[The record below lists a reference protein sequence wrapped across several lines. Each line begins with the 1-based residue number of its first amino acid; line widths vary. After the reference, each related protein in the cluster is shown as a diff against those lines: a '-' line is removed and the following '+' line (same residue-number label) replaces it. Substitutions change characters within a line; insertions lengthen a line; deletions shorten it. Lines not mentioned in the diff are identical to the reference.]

1 MDHSGDH
8 YGNAMVSPLASA
20 MQMVIME
27 RQHGWCLP
35 PCILHLNVPIDRE
48 KPLPSPDSNNP
59 ELCDGYDASSQSRS
73 DESLTADSNA
83 RESGSLACNVSFI
96 IPTLNE
102 HESIEELHDR
112 ILSVCAA
119 NQIKAQIVFV
129 DDGSTDVTWE
139 VMQRLVKG
147 NASTE
152 AIRFRRNFGKAAAL
166 SAGAQAC
173 TGEIVIT
180 MDADL
185 QDDPQE
191 IPRFLEK
198 LSEGFDVVSGWKQ
211 VRHDPLHKVLP
222 SRVFNWLVST
232 LTGVKLHD
240 HNCGFK
246 AYRREIFD
254 EVELYGE
261 RHRFIPVLAAARG
274 WKPSEIVVEHH
285 ARKFGHSKYGFS
297 RMIKGFLDLMTIYLL
312 TGFSSRPLHLIG
324 VGGMLFFAAGG
335 IGMIYLSAW
344 WVISRLADSID
355 VVHLHEKA
363 VFYYCI
369 LAVLLG
375 AQFLLAGLLA
385 ELVVARTDGPDD
397 TFSVAERLPAGTNHA
412 ESDLSGRPS

>member
-1 MDHSGDH
+1 MG
-8 YGNAMVSPLASA
+8 
-20 MQMVIME
+20 IME
-27 RQHGWCLP
+27 QQQGGCVP
-35 PCILHLNVPIDRE
+35 PSILHLNSHIDRE
-48 KPLPSPDSNNP
+48 NPLPSPDPNNA
-59 ELCDGYDASSQSRS
+59 EFTDDQFGASSQPQPNDLSA
-73 DESLTADSNA
+73 TDSNSIEPGE
-83 RESGSLACNVSFI
+83 RVSRPCTVSFI
-96 IPTLNE
+96 IPTLDE
-102 HESIEELHDR
+102 YESIEELHTR
-112 ILSVCAA
+112 ILDVCAA
-119 NQIKAQIVFV
+119 HQIKAQIVFV
-129 DDGSTDVTWE
+129 DDGSTDSTWQ
-139 VMQRLVKG
+139 VMQRLVKDH
-147 NASTE
+147 ATTE

-166 SAGAQAC
+166 SAGAEVC
-173 TGEIVIT
+173 SSEFVIT

-198 LSEGFDVVSGWKQ
+198 LNEGFDVVSGWKQ

-254 EVELYGE
+254 EIELYGE

-274 WKPSEIVVEHH
+274 WKPGEIVVEHH

-297 RMIKGFLDLMTIYLL
+297 RMIKGFLDLLTIYLL

-335 IGMIYLSAW
+335 IGMVYLSAW
-344 WVISRLADSID
+344 WIISRISVSID

-385 ELVVARTDGPDD
+385 ELIVARTHGPRD
-397 TFSVAERLPAGTNHA
+397 TFSVAERVPARMGQA
-412 ESDLSGRPS
+412 EAEPLRQPS

>member
-1 MDHSGDH
+1 VQQRTRH
-8 YGNAMVSPLASA
+8 
-20 MQMVIME
+20 
-27 RQHGWCLP
+27 
-35 PCILHLNVPIDRE
+35 
-48 KPLPSPDSNNP
+48 
-59 ELCDGYDASSQSRS
+59 
-73 DESLTADSNA
+73 
-83 RESGSLACNVSFI
+83 VSFI

-102 HESIEELHDR
+102 FESIGELHTQ
-112 ILSVCAA
+112 ILSVC
-119 NQIKAQIVFV
+119 NDHQIRPQVVFV
-129 DDGSTDVTWE
+129 DDGSTDSTWA
-139 VMQRLVKG
+139 VMQELVRAHAG
-147 NASTE
+147 TE

-166 SAGAQAC
+166 SAGAEIC
-173 TGEIVIT
+173 KGEIVIT

-198 LSEGFDVVSGWKQ
+198 LDEGFDVVSGWKQ

-222 SRVFNWLVST
+222 SRVFNWLVSK

-274 WKPSEIVVEHH
+274 FEPSEIVVEHH
-285 ARKFGHSKYGFS
+285 ARRFGHSKYGFS

-324 VGGMLFFAAGG
+324 VGGMVFFTVGG
-335 IGMIYLSAW
+335 FGILSLSVW
-344 WVISRLADSID
+344 WVLSRLIESID
-355 VVHLHEKA
+355 PVHLHEKA
-363 VFYYCI
+363 LFYYCI
-369 LAVLLG
+369 LALLLG

-385 ELVVARTDGPDD
+385 ELVVARTHGPRD
-397 TFSVAERLPAGTNHA
+397 TFSIAAHIAGTRDDSSSQTGDDPQGQN
-412 ESDLSGRPS
+412 S